1 MNLISSLPA
10 CEWQK
15 KAPKHNHKIIHELCL
30 SQQILY
36 LGLSVHFSQI
46 LKLSVLALLHYRG
59 VTTDLGAG
67 ISKNVTN
74 AGSQLS
80 RASLTEVRNR
90 KGAESGLVTTDL
102 LDV

>member
-1 MNLISSLPA
+1 MVSFVFLI
-10 CEWQK
+10 Q
-15 KAPKHNHKIIHELCL
+15 
-30 SQQILY
+30 LY
-36 LGLSVHFSQI
+36 LCVQWHFYQTMTRGGRYYR
-46 LKLSVLALLHYRG
+46 KNYRG